1 VIAFIEGMVRQIK
14 DSSVY
19 IQSAGLG
26 YEVFA
31 PRSTLEKCKEGESIF
46 LQTKLIVREDAWTLY
61 GFHSADQQQLFE
73 ILLSVSGVGPKV
85 ALALLSQL
93 QTPMLAGAI
102 LDGDTGLLSSVT
114 GVGKKTAE
122 RLVLELRNKVPEH
135 LRAGAIGEGG
145 KRTLTPRSP
154 HEADAVDALIA
165 LGYRDSSVRQVVAEL
180 LLGNPE
186 STTDQLIRKSLGKL
200 R

>member
-1 VIAFIEGMVRQIK
+1 VIAFIEGIVRQIK

-19 IQSAGLG
+19 IASAGLG
-26 YEVFA
+26 YEVLV
-31 PRSTLEKCKEGESIF
+31 PRSTLEKCKEGESVF

-61 GFHSADQQQLFE
+61 GFHHADQQQLFE
-73 ILLSVSGVGPKV
+73 ILLSVTGVGPKV

-93 QTPMLAGAI
+93 QTPILAGAI

-122 RLVLELRNKVPEH
+122 RMVLELRTKIPEH
-135 LRAGAIGEGG
+135 LRAGAKGEGG
-145 KRTLTPRSP
+145 KRVLTPRNP
-154 HEADAVDALIA
+154 HEMDAVDALIA
-165 LGYRDSSVRQVVAEL
+165 LGYRDSSVRQVVSEL
-180 LLGNPE
+180 LQASPE
-186 STTDQLIRKSLGKL
+186 ATTDQLIRKSLGKL